1 MEAKAQKGAE
11 MVILKGDEVLARLCD
26 GVLETAQLHCEEIA
40 AVFYTLLAMKDAA

>member
-40 AVFYTLLAMKDAA
+40 VVWYTILAMRDAA